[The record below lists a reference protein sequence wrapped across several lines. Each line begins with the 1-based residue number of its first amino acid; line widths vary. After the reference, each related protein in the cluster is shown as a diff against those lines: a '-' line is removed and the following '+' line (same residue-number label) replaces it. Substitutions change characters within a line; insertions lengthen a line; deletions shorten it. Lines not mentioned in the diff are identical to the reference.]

1 MTVQDLIDKDIFRV
15 VNKGSETARNI
26 SGIYCCD
33 LLSFAMGRAP
43 ESCAWVTVMGNINTL
58 AVASLADVSCV
69 IMAEGVSLDDTVR
82 DKAREQGI
90 TILATDKPVF
100 DAALE
105 IYHNIHA

>member
-1 MTVQDLIDKDIFRV
+1 MTVQELIDKDIFHV
-15 VNKGSETARNI
+15 VNKGSETSRNI

-33 LLSFAMGRAP
+33 PLSFAMGRAP

-69 IMAEGVSLDDTVR
+69 IMAEGVSPDDAFR
-82 DKAREQGI
+82 EKAREQDI
-90 TILATDKPVF
+90 TVLAADKPVF

-105 IYHNIHA
+105 IYHNIYA